1 MRLPRLIKR
10 DSGSTQDSW
19 QGKEIAVT
27 GSGIRLVG
35 TFASRQSTAVA
46 DDRGKVLWAEQRLP
60 LRAIHPHIHTQCFE
74 RFAHRA
80 TWHQGTLIT
89 GTYPLST
96 CTEGEGHHQ
105 GSGHHMAP
113 SSFEFI
119 DGLPFLQLFVGF
131 QIAVKA
137 LHLYIDARQLRVRG
151 RALPVFRY
159 ACRTAGRACVHRY
172 RVYAC
177 IWSPCIHRR
186 PDGLGWETGL

>member
-1 MRLPRLIKR
+1 
-10 DSGSTQDSW
+10 
-19 QGKEIAVT
+19 
-27 GSGIRLVG
+27 
-35 TFASRQSTAVA
+35 
-46 DDRGKVLWAEQRLP
+46 
-60 LRAIHPHIHTQCFE
+60 
-74 RFAHRA
+74 
-80 TWHQGTLIT
+80 
-89 GTYPLST
+89 
-96 CTEGEGHHQ
+96 
-105 GSGHHMAP
+105 MAP